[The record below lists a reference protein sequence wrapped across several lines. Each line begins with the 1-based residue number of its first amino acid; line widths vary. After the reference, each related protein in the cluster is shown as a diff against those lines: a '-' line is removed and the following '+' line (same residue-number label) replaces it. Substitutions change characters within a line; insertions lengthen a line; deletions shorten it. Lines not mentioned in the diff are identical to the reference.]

1 MTISHIIDRFVYD
14 GNLEGALKYLLST
27 EHRGLVPEA
36 KSAQKVIIMAAQQSH
51 ARLAVELAIWFEKK
65 SVRKLDRV
73 AWVHC
78 LLSSAENLYVSIAA
92 LLVPRTRSKITIE
105 RRKVSPYVGQWFAI

>member
-14 GNLEGALKYLLST
+14 GNLEGALKYLLSA

-36 KSAQKVIIMAAQQSH
+36 KSAQKVIIMAAQQNH
-51 ARLAVELAIWFEKK
+51 ARLAVELAMWFEKN

-73 AWVHC
+73 VWVHC
-78 LLSSAENLYVSIAA
+78 LLSSAENLYVC
-92 LLVPRTRSKITIE
+92 VPVLFLHRTGSKIAIG
-105 RRKVSPYVGQWFAI
+105 SPRVFQYAGQWFAG